1 MAKIAFTSWDA
12 FLNSFKI
19 GDRYIWSI
27 IWFRL
32 QAAIGVVLGV
42 AATIDPQMLVDL
54 IGPKG
59 VAAFII
65 FNAVGSEYLRRRKAE
80 SE

>member
-1 MAKIAFTSWDA
+1 MTIAFTSWQA
-12 FLNSFKI
+12 FLDSFKI

-32 QAAIGVVLGV
+32 QAAVGTLLGIL
-42 AATIDPQMLVDL
+42 ASLDPQMFLEV

-59 VAAFII
+59 VAAFLVI
-65 FNAVGSEYLRRRKAE
+65 NAVGSEYLRRRKAE